1 MRKRYKIPVGTRVEI
16 ISKNCKYNGKIGT
29 LEAKKSHHLDIYK
42 VLFDNDESDYFRKC
56 EIIPAQNI
64 ITIDN
69 LDYETLTQ
77 VFDIRCLYE
86 TDIIIVKQKRF
97 SFDEIEG
104 AYVKHCNDLA
114 AWANGTCIISE
125 EESFDIQY
133 RENIIELIGRMFE
146 EKDGGVKAIRET
158 IMWEQW
164 WAEGKRKFYSEKNL
178 RYFNPE
184 AKIET
189 IFI

>member
-1 MRKRYKIPVGTRVEI
+1 MRKRYKIPIGTRVEI
-16 ISKNCKYNGKIGT
+16 VSKNCKYNGKLGT
-29 LEAKKSHHLDIYK
+29 LEGKKSHHLDIYK
-42 VLFDNDESDYFRKC
+42 VLFDNDESDYFRKY

-77 VFDIRCLYE
+77 IFNIRCLYE

-97 SFDEIEG
+97 SFDEIEE
-104 AYVKHCNDLA
+104 AYIKHCNDLA
-114 AWANGTCIISE
+114 AWANGTWIIGE
-125 EESFDIQY
+125 EESFDIEY
-133 RENIIELIGRMFE
+133 RENIIGLIGRMFE
-146 EKDGGVKAIRET
+146 ENDGGVKAVRET

-164 WAEGKRKFYSEKNL
+164 WVEGKRKFYSEGNL